1 MQRLWAPWRIE
12 YLEKFKEKK
21 EEGCFICDAVAATD
35 QKKHYVLE
43 KGVHHIVLMNL
54 YPYNSGHLLVAPI
67 DHVAQLE
74 NLDEKVVLAI
84 FGALVKWLSVIKKA
98 MKPDGFNLG
107 INLGEAAGAGL
118 PQHLHIHIVPRWVG
132 DTNFMPTIGSTKVI
146 SESLDATY
154 QKLLNALSQSS

>member
-1 MQRLWAPWRIE
+1 
-12 YLEKFKEKK
+12 
-21 EEGCFICDAVAATD
+21 
-35 QKKHYVLE
+35 
-43 KGVHHIVLMNL
+43 MNL